1 MSDLTKKSRAKRQL
15 GGELG
20 IDRDVPSLDAA
31 HASIV
36 NVERLLLRLLRSE
49 VERLSRDE
57 KLLRYYFGVVF
68 DDTLGEKERNA
79 YVENFMR
86 QPPSVVLGYPR
97 SSVTFP
103 VIAIVLAEESEAQ
116 NTVGDFL
123 GETLGEDDDPVYA
136 DFVGGM
142 FDSQHGCYIY
152 AEHPD
157 VCLYLYHFVKMI
169 MLGGKD
175 WLLSKGVTEMTISGG
190 ELMPNEE
197 YLPENMFSRVVN
209 VKTMAPFVVPRP
221 ALVDARKA
229 KVVGIYADDVVVD
242 GVRGGVHPYPQGLP
256 EDYNGEEIIYDE
268 REGDHDTGDDDA
280 G

>member
-1 MSDLTKKSRAKRQL
+1 
-15 GGELG
+15 
-20 IDRDVPSLDAA
+20 
-31 HASIV
+31 
-36 NVERLLLRLLRSE
+36 
-49 VERLSRDE
+49 
-57 KLLRYYFGVVF
+57 
-68 DDTLGEKERNA
+68 
-79 YVENFMR
+79 
-86 QPPSVVLGYPR
+86 
-97 SSVTFP
+97 
-103 VIAIVLAEESEAQ
+103 
-116 NTVGDFL
+116 
-123 GETLGEDDDPVYA
+123 
-136 DFVGGM
+136 M

-268 REGDHDTGDDDA
+268 REGDHPAEDQTAGQQHFARQPLRRRRLGADGDAWRVLLSRRRQPQGRHSSAHGERVDGGVLDVA
-280 G
+280 